1 MPKVLVVFY
10 SRSGTTA
17 QLAEAIAEGAKEA
30 GASEVVLRRANDV
43 APEEVI
49 NANAEWKAKRAEF
62 WAKYQPPTAADVE
75 NADVVFFGSPTR
87 FGMVSADLK
96 AFIDGLSGLWM
107 KGATIGKVASTFSN
121 AGSTHGG
128 QETTQLSLYAPLAH
142 LGFIIAPVGYQSP
155 ATFESGTP
163 YGAAS
168 ATNSLNNVIPEIDL
182 ELAKNQARYVVGI
195 GKALKKGRETA

>member
-1 MPKVLVVFY
+1 MPKVLIVFY
-10 SRSGTTA
+10 SRTGTTA
-17 QLAEAIAEGAKEA
+17 QLADAIAEGAAEA
-30 GASEVVLRRANDV
+30 GASEVVVRRANDV
-43 APEEVI
+43 APEAVI
-49 NANAEWKAKRAEF
+49 AANADWVAKRAEF
-62 WAKYQPPTAADVE
+62 AAKYQAPSSADVE
-75 NADVVFFGSPTR
+75 RADIVFFGTPTR
-87 FGMVSADLK
+87 FGSISADLK
-96 AFIDGLSGLWM
+96 AFIDGLSGLWLE
-107 KGATIGKVASTFSN
+107 GATVGKLASTFSN

-168 ATNSLNNVIPEIDL
+168 ATNPLNGVIPEIDL

-195 GKALKKGRETA
+195 GKALKKGREAA